1 MKALHPVA
9 RVLMAVIFLLSGFH
23 KLTDFAGTATFGG
36 SIGFPAPQLFTVLA
50 ILFEL
55 GGGIGL
61 LIGFKTRWS
70 TVALMIFLLIA
81 TFAVHVP
88 MMKDPDPAKAQNQ
101 MAHVLKNLAILGGL
115 LKFLLDGAGAYA
127 VDRTA

>member
-9 RVLMAVIFLLSGFH
+9 RLLIAGIFVLSGFH
-23 KLTDFAGTATFGG
+23 KLVGFAGTVTFVG
-36 SIGFPAPQLFTVLA
+36 SLGFPAPLLFTVLA
-50 ILFEL
+50 IVFEL
-55 GGGIGL
+55 GGGLGL

-70 TVALMIFLLIA
+70 TLALIIFLLIA

-88 MMKDPDPAKAQNQ
+88 MMKDPAKAQDQ
-101 MAHVLKNLAILGGL
+101 MVHVLKNLAILGGL
-115 LKFLLDGAGAYA
+115 LKFFLDGAGAYA